1 MQRLI
6 STFLVLL
13 VLSGA
18 VVGTVGAQA
27 PTPTQPFV
35 VPAGGIAIIGFN
47 FDDADEFAFVC
58 LVDIPAGTEIR
69 FTDNGWIAGNTN
81 KFRTDEG
88 TISWYTPGGCKLGQ
102 VVMVNPKNPPHNN
115 NISGTFSLDDKN
127 GDQILVYQYLSG
139 SLNHIFAINS
149 KGTDW
154 QPTSSDKSTSAR
166 PPGLDNTNS
175 IALDEID
182 NSVYIGP
189 TSFTTTTGALAAI
202 VNKANW
208 EGSDTVRKTM
218 PTGDFS
224 FTTTAV
230 ELSEFSAATE
240 GDSAPW
246 WIIVVLIAV
255 PAAILVFRRPK
266 KECCR

>member
-18 VVGTVGAQA
+18 VVGTVK
-27 PTPTQPFV
+27 
-35 VPAGGIAIIGFN
+35 AGDTLGPGDIAIIGYN
-47 FDDADEFAFVC
+47 SDDTSQFAFVC
-58 LVDIPAGTEIR
+58 LKDISAGTTVY
-69 FTDNGWIAGNTN
+69 FTDRGWKATSTPPSFFVG
-81 KFRTDEG
+81 EG
-88 TISWYTPGGCKLGQ
+88 KLTWEAPGGCSLGEI
-102 VVMVNPKNPPHNN
+102 VVINEFDLPMT
-115 NISGTFSLDDKN
+115 GTFKLSN
-127 GDQILVYQYLSG
+127 SGDQILVYQGPDNSP
-139 SLNHIFAINS
+139 NFIFAINFEDN
-149 KGTDW
+149 KW
-154 QPTSSDKSTSAR
+154 QVNASNANTSAR
-166 PPGLDNTNS
+166 PPGLDETNS

-189 TSFTTTTGALAAI
+189 TSFTTTTDALAAI

-240 GDSAPW
+240 ADPAPW